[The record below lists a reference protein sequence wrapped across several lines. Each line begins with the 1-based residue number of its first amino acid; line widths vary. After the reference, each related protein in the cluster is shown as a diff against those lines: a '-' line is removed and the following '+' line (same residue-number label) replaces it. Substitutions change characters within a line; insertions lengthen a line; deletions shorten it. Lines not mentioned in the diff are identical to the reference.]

1 MRAGGSMKGGML
13 VRCGRQG
20 RERDLP
26 LDTFSMRNFDE
37 RPVFAP
43 CTAIRGAIAPHCP
56 PPIEGAGGGR
66 GSGRAVGV
74 ARLLAWKNVFS
85 DTSGQG
91 RGCSTP
97 LPVSPSPRGRYP
109 IDTLPGRNTTSL
121 PSTRSPSPKSRLCP
135 LALYP
140 DYRHALPAPSEG
152 GREEAAAAAGRW
164 GWLDC

>member
-1 MRAGGSMKGGML
+1 MKGGML

-85 DTSGQG
+85 DTQETEAGTCRPPPALLLLGGDPPLIEVSVEQA
-91 RGCSTP
+91 TP
-97 LPVSPSPRGRYP
+97 LPSV
-109 IDTLPGRNTTSL
+109 
-121 PSTRSPSPKSRLCP
+121 
-135 LALYP
+135 
-140 DYRHALPAPSEG
+140 
-152 GREEAAAAAGRW
+152 
-164 GWLDC
+164 